1 MTRNLTEEH
10 LNLKRVKNLTKKSL
24 GITISSL
31 VSNRVHK
38 QMEELHGK
46 RESGKVKK
54 IGSRRDKKKKVED
67 LEEPGK
73 VSISSQTAVLSFQ
86 RKK

>member
-46 RESGKVKK
+46 SESGKVKK
-54 IGSRRDKKKKVED
+54 IG
-67 LEEPGK
+67 
-73 VSISSQTAVLSFQ
+73 
-86 RKK
+86 